1 MLKFNGE
8 ELQPEQYMPKVRENL
23 PRGKDKTVTFSIVN
37 ARPYRRLSDRG
48 ITYQLGGEES
58 IYAFDSVNIE
68 IKTDTGVRP
77 QEGVLQYYKT
87 ANKRQVG
94 NSFQEILEPTYLHF
108 IKHSITFDA
117 SKDPSLFYYLLVHS
131 EMQENVGTTG
141 KVAKFKF
148 MRPAESARK
157 TVADIDL
164 EIEALNSLKGLRQ
177 SNKKQLR
184 NFYETIGGQDWEEK
198 TGPKATEEDWSEI
211 MAPLYDFCKKSPAK
225 ALEYMN
231 DAALEIGAKVQK
243 AVSSGLIKVEG
254 DTIYWGDQVPGD
266 PKTKKIARIPKGK
279 VDSWQEWFGAN
290 YLRSEP
296 SVMSEINSALEDITP
311 AR

>member
-1 MLKFNGE
+1 
-8 ELQPEQYMPKVRENL
+8 MPKVRENL
-23 PRGKDKTVTFSIVN
+23 PRGKDKTVSFAIVN
-37 ARPYRRLSDRG
+37 ARPYRRMSDKG
-48 ITYQLGGEES
+48 IQYQLGGEES

-68 IKTDTGVRP
+68 IKTETGVRP
-77 QEGVLQYYKT
+77 QEGVLQYYRT

-94 NSFQEILEPTYLHF
+94 ASFHEMLEPTYLHF
-108 IKHSITFDA
+108 LKHTLSFDA

-131 EMQENVGTTG
+131 EAQENVGATG

-148 MRPAESARK
+148 LKPAEGARK
-157 TVADIDL
+157 TVASIDL
-164 EIEALNSLKGLRQ
+164 EIDALNTLKSLRE

-184 NFYETIGGQDWEEK
+184 NLYETTGGQDWDEK
-198 TGPKATEEDWSEI
+198 TGPKATDADWDEI
-211 MAPLYDFCKKSPAK
+211 MAPMYEFCRKNPAK

-243 AVSSGLIKVEG
+243 AVTAGLIKVQG
-254 DTIYWGDQVPGD
+254 DMIYWGDQVEGD

-279 VDSWQEWFGAN
+279 VETWQEWFTASF
-290 YLRSEP
+290 LRSEP
-296 SVMSEINSALEDITP
+296 GVMSEINSALEDIKP